1 MENIIIDKT
10 TDKTAISVD
19 KVNETVDNLMHSIE
33 QDLKNVNKVDKYD
46 ILEIQKEINDF
57 LRQYRNENRRK
68 NQGYSKDIEDKMVGY
83 SQLLGKEF
91 EKKFK
96 DENYG
101 KGINKE
107 TVDKL
112 RLNGYTNKDIAAL
125 TGVSEI
131 TIKRISSGKAE
142 VGGNELGR
150 RKDTEEKRLEKKK
163 IREEKG
169 IKNIPWY
176 EGVGKTE
183 EEREQLIQVYY
194 RMMNYLVERDEPA
207 AKWVE
212 DWFDRRDS
220 RFIDYVNDHVNPV
233 ALLKHIMKSE
243 FDKYIFKTKKKDN
256 LPVSDINLDNI
267 SNLKD
272 FTEEEDMSADER
284 SINDKKQDM
293 RDKYQREENFAFLDL
308 NDLMKFA
315 SV

>member
-1 MENIIIDKT
+1 MIDLYPELTKLQKMWKSGEYT
-10 TDKTAISVD
+10 ELDECNLLKQHCERCICKANMKMNFAIV
-19 KVNETVDNLMHSIE
+19 
-33 QDLKNVNKVDKYD
+33 
-46 ILEIQKEINDF
+46 
-57 LRQYRNENRRK
+57 
-68 NQGYSKDIEDKMVGY
+68 
-83 SQLLGKEF
+83 
-91 EKKFK
+91 
-96 DENYG
+96 
-101 KGINKE
+101 
-107 TVDKL
+107 
-112 RLNGYTNKDIAAL
+112 
-125 TGVSEI
+125 
-131 TIKRISSGKAE
+131 
-142 VGGNELGR
+142 
-150 RKDTEEKRLEKKK
+150 EEC
-163 IREEKG
+163 
-169 IKNIPWY
+169 
-176 EGVGKTE
+176 
-183 EEREQLIQVYY
+183 
-194 RMMNYLVERDEPA
+194 NYLMRDEPA

-256 LPVSDINLDNI
+256 LPESDINLDNI